1 MNVTE
6 NLARWLDENPEYI
19 ERFSNFIGTPQEY
32 YDRWNPE
39 WYYHWHENK
48 EHIPYPYIRTS
59 LGSDHLAKWEKFK
72 LNKEPYFKPTIDY
85 YTKNTLTYKL
95 NSHGFRDE
103 EWESKPEVVDV
114 YLGDSHTLGT
124 GILLEDTWPTLV
136 AKKTNF
142 PSVFCGLSGGSIVA
156 HFHILLHIL
165 KKFKVRNVFHN
176 PVKKFVSLS
185 WKYNLKH
192 TSGIAE
198 WDRTLQPDRFAEFIE
213 LFNPSNTSLLYM
225 LGYQAVKGIC
235 EENNINHYYDDMEL
249 SHGKIDDRFAE
260 NHKFKDEYR
269 LEQSKLWVLA
279 RDNFHAGCYRH
290 RVLANSFIEKLG
302 YKLFI

>member
-1 MNVTE
+1 M
-6 NLARWLDENPEYI
+6 
-19 ERFSNFIGTPQEY
+19 
-32 YDRWNPE
+32 
-39 WYYHWHENK
+39 
-48 EHIPYPYIRTS
+48 
-59 LGSDHLAKWEKFK
+59 
-72 LNKEPYFKPTIDY
+72 
-85 YTKNTLTYKL
+85 
-95 NSHGFRDE
+95 
-103 EWESKPEVVDV
+103 
-114 YLGDSHTLGT
+114 
-124 GILLEDTWPTLV
+124 
-136 AKKTNF
+136 
-142 PSVFCGLSGGSIVA
+142 
-156 HFHILLHIL
+156 
-165 KKFKVRNVFHN
+165 
-176 PVKKFVSLS
+176 SLS